1 MNVKIG
7 IVAEMGGPGKVLLM
21 GKVMS
26 STAKPIAGVSP
37 VRMYLLIADVVAEV
51 VAILQSQRC
60 HSHPLWISS

>member
-1 MNVKIG
+1 MVILLWNMNVKIG

-26 STAKPIAGVSP
+26 STAKPIAGVSA

-51 VAILQSQRC
+51 VAIL
-60 HSHPLWISS
+60 